1 MQTARRN
8 FLKQT
13 FRATASI
20 PVLSLSFFENVQA
33 ASLKVEG
40 KNDLQIASD
49 EGFWYQVQKSFTVSP
64 HFINLENGY
73 FTLAADEVIDAQI
86 RNIKM
91 INEQPSWYM
100 RKKQWDDRAAIKKMV
115 AEFAG
120 VSPEEIALLR
130 NTTEALNVVIL
141 GLNMNA
147 GDEAV
152 MTNQDYGSMLEAFRL
167 KGKRY
172 GTINK
177 EIDLP
182 LHPKSDDE
190 IVELYEKAI
199 TPKTKVILVT
209 HMINLNG
216 HVLPVRKIADMAHSK
231 GVEVISDSA
240 HAFAH
245 VDFKIPDLDCDYL
258 GTSLHKWLGA
268 SLGLG
273 MLYVKKDKISN
284 LWPLLGDTG
293 RADDDIRKFEHIGTH
308 ACSSD
313 LALANALRFHQLIGS
328 NRKEQRLR
336 YLKNYWMEKVADYP
350 NIILNTPKEDHRSC
364 AIGNVGVEG
373 MEPAKLEEVLFDKYK
388 IFTVAI
394 NHKDIKGVRVTPHL
408 YTTTKDLDVF
418 VSALKEISS
427 SM

>member
-8 FLKQT
+8 FLRQT
-13 FRATASI
+13 LKATAAV
-20 PVLSLSFFENVQA
+20 PVLSLSFFEDLQA
-33 ASLKVEG
+33 ATLQLNG
-40 KNDLQIASD
+40 KTNLQVASD
-49 EGFWYQVQKSFTVSP
+49 EAFWYQVQKSFTVSP

-73 FTLAADEVIDAQI
+73 FTLAADEVIEAQI
-86 RNIKM
+86 KNIRM

-100 RKKQWDDRAAIKKMV
+100 RRMQWDDRLAIKKKL
-115 AEFAG
+115 ADFAG
-120 VSPEEIALLR
+120 VSHEEIALLR
-130 NTTEALNVVIL
+130 NTTEALNVVIQ
-141 GLNMNA
+141 GLDMKA

-152 MTNQDYGSMLEAFRL
+152 MTNQDYGSMLEAFNL
-167 KGKRY
+167 KAKRY
-172 GTINK
+172 GTVNK

-182 LHPKSDDE
+182 LHPKSDQE
-190 IVELYEKAI
+190 IVDLYEKAI

-209 HMINLNG
+209 HLINLNG

-273 MLYVKKDKISN
+273 MLYVKKDKITN

-293 RADDDIRKFEHIGTH
+293 MPEDDIRKFEHIGTH

-313 LALANALRFHQLIGS
+313 LALANALRFHNLIGS
-328 NRKEQRLR
+328 SRKEQRLR

-350 NIILNTPKEDHRSC
+350 NIVLNTPKEDQRSC
-364 AIGNVGVEG
+364 AIGNVGVQG
-373 MEPAKLEEVLFDKYK
+373 MEPAKLEEVLFEKYK

-418 VSALKEISS
+418 VSALQEISS